1 MGLDL
6 ALGGLVLVMAIRGW
20 LKGFLLQAIRLAGLV
35 LCVYAADPVRDQ
47 IKPRVIGYLPTIRPE
62 LVDRMLWWSS
72 AVAAYLII
80 VGLASLAVK
89 LHRRQPYGME
99 EESRRGDQFAGSL
112 LGIAKALVLA
122 MFLVDGVEKYAIAAP
137 QGDPRP
143 SNKLRPRGRW
153 LERSVSP
160 GPSHLGRSAG
170 PALRATRAAHG
181 PNRSSDDAEQLTT
194 AATEPALPVR
204 TASRAPQL
212 QLSVRRI
219 GSASTRPTWMPRSSR
234 RSSRSDRNWPR
245 SNAPR

>member
-112 LGIAKALVLA
+112 LGIAKALVVA
-122 MFLVDGVEKYAIAAP
+122 MFLVAGVEKYASAHLKAIPWAQQQVETSRSMALNAQYHPVPRIWAAP
-137 QGDPRP
+137 PVQHFVQHVQRMG
-143 SNKLRPRGRW
+143 L
-153 LERSVSP
+153 
-160 GPSHLGRSAG
+160 
-170 PALRATRAAHG
+170 
-181 PNRSSDDAEQLTT
+181 NRSSDDAEQPTT
-194 AATEPALPVR
+194 AATEAAPPVR

-212 QLSVRRI
+212 QLSVPDQ
-219 GSASTRPTWMPRSSR
+219 ASLDPTHLDAEVLEAIETIRQELVKVERPR
-234 RSSRSDRNWPR
+234 
-245 SNAPR
+245 